1 MIIYNVTI
9 NVDDS
14 IHDEWLAWMRTV
26 HIPDMMKTGMFTEFR
41 LCKILSEDDQG
52 TTYSFQYTC
61 NNMQMFEKYR
71 DEFAPALRK
80 EAAEKFGDKF
90 VAFRTLLEV
99 IE

>member
-1 MIIYNVTI
+1 MIIYNVTV

-14 IHDEWLAWMRTV
+14 IHDEWLSWMRTV
-26 HIPDMMKTGMFTEFR
+26 HINDVLNTGMFTNCR
-41 LCKILSEDDQG
+41 LCKILSDDDTG

-61 NNMQMFEKYR
+61 DNMEKYEKYR
-71 DEFAPALRK
+71 DEFAPALR
-80 EAAEKFGDKF
+80 EQVTEKFGNKF

>member
-14 IHDEWLAWMRTV
+14 IHDEWLKWSKEI
-26 HIPDMMKTGMFTEFR
+26 HIPEVLKTGMFIECR
-41 LCKILSEDDQG
+41 LCKVLSSEESG
-52 TTYSFQYTC
+52 ATYSFQYSC
-61 NNMQMFEKYR
+61 EGMEKYEKYIR
-71 DEFAPALRK
+71 EFATALRA
-80 EAAEKFGDKF
+80 EVSEKFGDKF